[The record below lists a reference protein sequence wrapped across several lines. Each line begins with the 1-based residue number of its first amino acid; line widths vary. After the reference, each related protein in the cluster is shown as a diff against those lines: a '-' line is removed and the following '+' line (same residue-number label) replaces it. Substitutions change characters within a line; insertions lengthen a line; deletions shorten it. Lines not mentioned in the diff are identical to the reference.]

1 MCQIKESINDGE
13 WVDEAYPPTIALNSS
28 RKQLSDFF
36 EIQAIT
42 LCLREIQSLDNLL

>member
-1 MCQIKESINDGE
+1 MIENGWKKPI
-13 WVDEAYPPTIALNSS
+13 PPIIALNSS

-42 LCLREIQSLDNLL
+42 LCLREIQSLDNLLWVVN